1 MKHLPVKFRP
11 HDASNPPQT
20 FSRKHTTLHTR
31 LSKMTHLVGVRVEDI
46 IECKRLIR
54 AEDDLRFTRS
64 HKCANSTHVDDFTR
78 DLGPYS
84 VDRGEGKKNS
94 VVEII

>member
-1 MKHLPVKFRP
+1 
-11 HDASNPPQT
+11 
-20 FSRKHTTLHTR
+20 
-31 LSKMTHLVGVRVEDI
+31 MTHLVGVRVEDI

-84 VDRGEGKKNS
+84 VDRGEGKKLCSGNYLNANFAG
-94 VVEII
+94 ERQQPAK